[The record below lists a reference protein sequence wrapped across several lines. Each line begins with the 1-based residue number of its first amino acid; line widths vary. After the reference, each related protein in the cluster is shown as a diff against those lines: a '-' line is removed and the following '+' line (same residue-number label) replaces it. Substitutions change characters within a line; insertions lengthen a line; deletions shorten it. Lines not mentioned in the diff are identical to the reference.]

1 MESESVLSAG
11 RRIAVRAL
19 ALIAASTV
27 GLAACNKGKSAAELE
42 PSASATARA
51 VDVSATAAP
60 RFDEA
65 SFRLE
70 MSKVGTYE
78 KSAAGKVEVQL
89 EAKAP
94 YHVNEKYPI
103 KLKLEPTDG
112 VKFDAETLGRDQV
125 AQRGGQA
132 VMTVGF
138 TPETAGSKRIA
149 GKLKFSVCSQERCLM
164 ETRELALVVNVE

>member
-1 MESESVLSAG
+1 MQSASALFSG
-11 RRIAVRAL
+11 RGIGFRAA
-19 ALIAASTV
+19 ALCAFGAV
-27 GLAACNKGKSAAELE
+27 GLLACDKGKSTAEAE
-42 PSASATARA
+42 PAASAPAPTA
-51 VDVSATAAP
+51 DVAAAAAP

-70 MSKVGTYE
+70 MSKVGAYE

-112 VKFDAETLGRDQV
+112 VKFDAETVGRDQV
-125 AQRGGQA
+125 ALRGGQA

-138 TPETAGSKRIA
+138 TPETAGAKRIA

-164 ETRELALVVNVE
+164 ETRELALVVDVE